1 VKSVILAGGLG
12 TRLREETEFK
22 PKPMVQI
29 GDKPIIWHIMRYLS
43 SYDLKDFVLALGYK
57 GEQIKNY
64 FEDYQLHSGDIE
76 IDIIRS
82 GNETIK
88 SANKLVNWSVEL
100 RDTGLET
107 MTGGRI
113 FNLRDTL
120 KETFLCT
127 YGDGLADVNIASLIE
142 FHKSHGKLATVTAA
156 IPKSRFGALTI
167 EKSDNSVTSFQE
179 KPKNPDYVSAGF
191 FIFEPQILEY
201 LSKDSILEKEPLENL
216 VANSQL
222 MAYKHDG
229 FWQPMDTLREN
240 QELNELWE
248 NGDAPWKIW
257 QN

>member
-1 VKSVILAGGLG
+1 MILAGGLG

-22 PKPMVQI
+22 PKPMVRI
-29 GDKPIIWHIMRYLS
+29 GDKPIIWHIMRILGA
-43 SYDLKDFVLALGYK
+43 YDLNDFVLALGYK
-57 GEQIKNY
+57 GEQIKSY
-64 FEDYQLHSGDIE
+64 FEDYQLHSRDIE
-76 IDIIRS
+76 IEIVRS
-82 GNETIK
+82 EHKMTESLSDRPG
-88 SANKLVNWSVEL
+88 WRVEL

-127 YGDGLADVNIASLIE
+127 YGDGLANIDIASLIQ

-167 EKSDNSVTSFQE
+167 EKSDNSVTSFLE
-179 KPKNPDYVSAGF
+179 KPKNSDYVSAGF
-191 FIFEPQILEY
+191 FIFEPKIIEY
-201 LSKDSILEKEPLENL
+201 LGENSILEKEPLENL
-216 VANSQL
+216 AVDNQL

-248 NGDAPWKIW
+248 SGDAPWKIW